1 MIEEKYFQ
9 PYYVALTN
17 GKELQVLE
25 DYDSPWE
32 NGLIE
37 TFNRASDNEILT
49 VSIGMVGNCA
59 YIPKKNILFI
69 YEDCVISARSL
80 FDTVPPP
87 EENVH
92 DNPCT

>member
-1 MIEEKYFQ
+1 MNEGIYYQ
-9 PYYVALTN
+9 PYYIVLTS

-25 DYDSPWE
+25 ACGSPWE

-49 VSIGMVGNCA
+49 VPIGIVGNCA

-80 FDTVPPP
+80 FDTGPFP
-87 EENVH
+87 EDVAE
-92 DNPCT
+92 